1 MKNIIP
7 LIVSVILG
15 LAAVFVVS
23 KMIVNQNTSQNQSTV
38 SITVAARN
46 VAANE
51 ELTQGMLT
59 YKSIPVSLA
68 PKNVLLWENVNL
80 AYGQK
85 LTHDVSAD
93 EFIMLNDIRD
103 QSTLSESCRQGEWT
117 IPVTFSDPALVKM
130 LLPGD
135 EIAIVATRGAAKI
148 NVTPGASD
156 VEGKPMA
163 MAEQKVTSVLLPCV
177 QVLGLSGAN
186 GSFRERD
193 GSTATIFISLPPQ
206 QAVVVLAAQR
216 EAELYPVLRKK
227 NDTSAVNR
235 KDGGVFTTAMFDA
248 LQNNIPGAELPLVPN
263 KDHR

>member
-15 LAAVFVVS
+15 LSAVFVVS
-23 KMIVNQNTSQNQSTV
+23 KMIVNQDMSKKQSTV
-38 SITVAARN
+38 SITVAARDIE
-46 VAANE
+46 ANS

-59 YKSIPVSLA
+59 HKSIPVSIV

-85 LTHDVSAD
+85 LSHDLGAD
-93 EFIMLNDIRD
+93 EFIMLNDIRE
-103 QSTLSESCRQGEWT
+103 QSTLSESCRPGEWT

-130 LLPGD
+130 LMPGD
-135 EIAIVATRGAAKI
+135 EIAIVSTRTAPKISVPPDSGAASAKP
-148 NVTPGASD
+148 VTLVD
-156 VEGKPMA
+156 
-163 MAEQKVTSVLLPCV
+163 QKVTSVLLPCV
-177 QVLGLSGAN
+177 QVLGMGGSD
-186 GSFRERD
+186 GSFREPNS
-193 GSTATIFISLPPQ
+193 STSTIFVSLPPQ

-227 NDTSAVNR
+227 NDVFARNR
-235 KDGGVFTTAMFDA
+235 KDGGVFTSAMFDA
-248 LQNNIPGAELPLVPN
+248 LQKNIPTAELPLVPN